1 MPSTKVARVPVFV
14 GVDVGSSSVNVVG
27 VAAGGDFAGTP
38 VYVTIAD
45 HPGPTE
51 ALKHAFRLFL
61 DSLPASPGCDVTG
74 VGTTG
79 SGRELNRH
87 IVGGDLSRTE
97 IFAHAVGI
105 KTLVERGEVPG
116 VSSEM
121 ASDQAS
127 RVGTVI
133 EIGGQDAKV
142 IIFDDSGVPSF
153 FNMNSICSAGTGEF
167 LVQIADEAGVA
178 IDEFGP
184 LALLSRNPAR
194 IDATCTVFSKRD
206 FRHLTQKGVP
216 LPDRL
221 AGICAAMAHNYLT
234 NVVGTVRVRPPVVF
248 QGGVAANG
256 GMRAALERRLE
267 LPVAVPRHFGVVGA
281 LGMAVIVRDHALR
294 LDTFATRFKDDFFE
308 RRYKSRIRY
317 CHGCQ
322 NACEVTEPLEEAPQ
336 GAAEPVVLDRLGGR
350 CERSHN
356 PKNLK
361 EQPQALANI
370 MLPIERPPRQRRD
383 VGRGA
388 DAGVRAAARASIL
401 PHRVRRRADGLLF
414 AGIDGGSRGTK
425 FALLRAAASD
435 PDVEVLEVGSVD
447 TGGDAIQALRRALAG
462 LAAAVNANGGE
473 GRLAAVG
480 TTGSAGE
487 LFRDIISKDPE
498 SADYRSTELLSH
510 YAWASHWRPD
520 VGTVIDVGGND
531 SKIIIVRDAG
541 LDFRMNDK
549 CAAGTGSFLEA
560 AAKRFE
566 VPLERFSG
574 VALNSRNPARIAGR
588 CAVFGES
595 DLIHKSR
602 IGFPVEDL
610 FLGLCYAIGK
620 TYFSDV
626 ARGKK
631 LRVPIVAQGGTFL
644 IEAVAVAFRELTG
657 LGEHE
662 FLVHSDRRYVLGAG
676 ALGAAFLAKN
686 RWEQGYDSA
695 FKGFA
700 HLLGDAIGTVYSS
713 VSLACRYRPCRKRCE
728 GVVALLE
735 DGVPISGYKAID
747 CEYGLFDGFVGKDP
761 ARRGLMAELV
771 AGASGDAWQPP
782 DMRQPGGLSR
792 GGEVDERRQRAASG
806 S

>member
-1 MPSTKVARVPVFV
+1 MVSGSGSEPIFV
-14 GVDVGSSSVNVVG
+14 GIDVGSSSANVVG
-27 VAAGGDFAGTP
+27 VKASGEFAGAP
-38 VYVTIAD
+38 VYVTIAE
-45 HPGPTE
+45 HPSPTE
-51 ALKHAFRLFL
+51 ALKHAFRSFL
-61 DSLPASPGCDVTG
+61 ESAGARDSFRIAGI
-74 VGTTG
+74 GTTG

-105 KTLVERGEVPG
+105 KTLVERGFVPG
-116 VSSEM
+116 ISSQTGPV
-121 ASDQAS
+121 DI
-127 RVGTVI
+127 GTVI

-142 IIFDDSGVPSF
+142 IVFGENGVPVY

-167 LVQIADEAGVA
+167 LVQIANEAG
-178 IDEFGP
+178 IGIGEFGP
-184 LALLSRNPAR
+184 LALLSTNPPR

-216 LPDRL
+216 LTDRL

-234 NVVGTVRVRPPVVF
+234 NVVGTTPVRPPVIF
-248 QGGVAANG
+248 QGGVAANA
-256 GMRAALERRLE
+256 GMRVALERKLGT
-267 LPVAVPRHFGVVGA
+267 PVFVPRHFDVVGA
-281 LGMAVIVRDHALR
+281 LGMAIIVRDQALG

-308 RRYKSRIRY
+308 RRYQSRIRY

-322 NACEVTEPLEEAPQ
+322 NACEVTEPLEQRPGE
-336 GAAEPVVLDRLGGR
+336 AEPVVLDYLGGR

-361 EQPQALANI
+361 EHPQSLANI
-370 MLPIERPPRQRRD
+370 SLPMERPPRR
-383 VGRGA
+383 VKGRTRTA
-388 DAGVRAAARASIL
+388 LL
-401 PHRVRRRADGLLF
+401 PHRPKRSAQGRLF

-425 FALLRAAASD
+425 YALVMAGRGS
-435 PDVEVLEVGSVD
+435 DVEVLAVGSVD
-447 TGGDAIQALRRALAG
+447 TGGDAIQALRRALDA
-462 LAAAVNANGGE
+462 LADAV
-473 GRLAAVG
+473 GRQQLAAVG

-487 LFRDIISKDPE
+487 LFRDIISANPE

-510 YAWASHWRPD
+510 YAWASYWCPD
-520 VGTVIDVGGND
+520 VGTVIDIGGND
-531 SKIIIVRDAG
+531 SKIISIRDTG

-566 VPLERFSG
+566 VPLEQFSA
-574 VALNSRNPARIAGR
+574 VALRSHNPARIAGR

-595 DLIHKSR
+595 DLVHKSR

-631 LRVPIVAQGGTFL
+631 LRVPVVAQGGAFL
-644 IEAVAVAFRELTG
+644 FEAVGKAFRDLTG
-657 LGEHE
+657 LSEDE
-662 FLVHSDRRYVLGAG
+662 FLIHSDRRYVLGAG
-676 ALGAAFLAKN
+676 ALGAALLAKN
-686 RWEQGYDSA
+686 RWEQGYESA
-695 FKGFA
+695 FKGFERLA
-700 HLLGDAIGTVYSS
+700 VVEYTT
-713 VSLACRYRPCRKRCE
+713 VSLTCRYEPCGKRCD

-747 CEYGLFDGFVGKDP
+747 CEYGLFDGFVADKP
-761 ARRGLMAELV
+761 LLQAIMADLV
-771 AGASGDAWQPP
+771 AGRRGEA
-782 DMRQPGGLSR
+782 LL
-792 GGEVDERRQRAASG
+792 GGEVDERRRRAGAVARAAGG
-806 S
+806 SQA